1 MEEGG
6 RMSTEHEDN
15 HGQTVAAW
23 TAVIIMLVGS
33 TVSAI
38 AVVISSP
45 LIFWIGMVIC
55 LLGGIAGLVLRSM
68 GYGQKRTVLH
78 VGGR

>member
-1 MEEGG
+1 
-6 RMSTEHEDN
+6 MSTDHVDN

-33 TVSAI
+33 TISAI
-38 AVVISSP
+38 AVVVASP
-45 LIFWIGMVIC
+45 LIFWVGIVVC
-55 LLGGIAGLVLRSM
+55 VLGGIAGLVLRSM
-68 GYGQKRTVLH
+68 GYGQERTALH